1 MSTAYDFTAG
11 PLKNWGA
18 GGTFQFSKALIVGYP
33 YIPGNPGLFD
43 ANKPY
48 FGDDTKVVGVFTS
61 YRFKVFKNYH
71 CRLQLNVDNLF
82 DDADL
87 HPIVKV
93 DRGDGQPVVS
103 RYSLAGGRNWVLS
116 GSVDF

>member
-1 MSTAYDFTAG
+1 M
-11 PLKNWGA
+11 
-18 GGTFQFSKALIVGYP
+18 GYP

-48 FGDDTKVVGVFTS
+48 FGDDTKVVGVFAS
-61 YRFKVFKNYH
+61 YRFKVFKNYN

-82 DDADL
+82 DDDGL

-103 RYSLAGGRNWVLS
+103 RYSLAGGRNFVLS